1 MSVWRT
7 AAWREFQQ
15 GVYGHVKP
23 KLITFGHNIKG
34 FALLHGG
41 KAPRDTE
48 SQVADQVRPMP
59 LRAIG
64 GQVNHPLNRLGVGT
78 LDGHDLCSPRPPQV
92 GSMISS
98 DVSRYPWQMMRGLAP
113 AIAMRARP
121 ALEVPTPGKTVPL
134 EETPYQSDPRGT
146 GQSEQGSPSTS
157 GTPRKAPPS
166 HSTPNT
172 QDTHNGEKVIQVP
185 LALSAEGSPSAPKT
199 PQRGMIRSPPA
210 SPEKH
215 RASKGLRA
223 LSLLTSGIQG
233 KPTN

>member
-1 MSVWRT
+1 MVGVTTVVPLESRHSHHETNRMLTMT
-7 AAWREFQQ
+7 ARFCC
-15 GVYGHVKP
+15 VKCTSSP
-23 KLITFGHNIKG
+23 GISMLTTTG
-34 FALLHGG
+34 
-41 KAPRDTE
+41 PRACDTGR
-48 SQVADQVRPMP
+48 SSSTKRQ
-59 LRAIG
+59 
-64 GQVNHPLNRLGVGT
+64 
-78 LDGHDLCSPRPPQV
+78 PPQV

-146 GQSEQGSPSTS
+146 GRSEQGSPSTS

-166 HSTPNT
+166 HPTPDT

-199 PQRGMIRSPPA
+199 PRG
-210 SPEKH
+210 E
-215 RASKGLRA
+215 
-223 LSLLTSGIQG
+223 
-233 KPTN
+233 